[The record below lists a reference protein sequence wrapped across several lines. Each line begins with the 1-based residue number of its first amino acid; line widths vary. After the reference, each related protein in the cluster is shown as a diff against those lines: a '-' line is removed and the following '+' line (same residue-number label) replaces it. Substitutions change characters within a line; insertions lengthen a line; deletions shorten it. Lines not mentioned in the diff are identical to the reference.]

1 MKPCKI
7 YFKGAGL
14 VTAIGNNIEENF
26 SAISQNNYRPSE
38 ISIDQ
43 SSTTTKTPYFIIHQP
58 GISSGVERIHK
69 IICSVIDQAIT
80 DADLSKKELKEAGLF
95 LGSTSFDMFRCEL
108 ELKQSNVSEHKVT
121 DHKIATNIPPF
132 NRLTNFI
139 QDKYSLNGPVFT
151 FNTACTSSANAL
163 IYASEC
169 IRRGDI
175 KHALVVG
182 LEFYNEVTA
191 LGFSGLS
198 LLSSSGMRPFDRNR
212 DGLYLGEGCSA
223 LVISA
228 EPEEN
233 GYAFVAGANLG
244 DTHSITSSSP
254 DGTTIQSVIEQAI
267 QRAHIKKEDVAIIK
281 THGTA
286 SLANDEAEAAGLS
299 KAFKEHI
306 PPIVILKPF
315 IGHTLGA
322 CGLNELILFYKAL
335 SQNILINFQV
345 DLSKEFA
352 LRLATPE
359 DVPEKGYFLL
369 NYFGFGGNNT
379 ALVITNA

>member
-1 MKPCKI
+1 MKPYKI

-14 VTAIGNNIEENF
+14 VTAIGNSIEENL
-26 SAISQNNYRPSE
+26 SAISQNSYKPSE

-43 SSTTTKTPYFIIHQP
+43 LPAPGIIPYFIINKP
-58 GISSGVERIHK
+58 SINSGVERLYQVIR
-69 IICSVIDQAIT
+69 SVIDQAID
-80 DADLSKKELKEAGLF
+80 DANLSKKELKDAGLF

-108 ELKQSNVSEHKVT
+108 ELKQLGVSEHK
-121 DHKIATNIPPF
+121 IATHIPPF

-139 QDKYSLNGPVFT
+139 QNEYSLNGPVFT

-163 IYASEC
+163 MYASEC

-198 LLSSSGMRPFDRNR
+198 LVSSAGMRPFDQNR

-223 LVISA
+223 LIISA

-233 GYAFVAGANLG
+233 GYSFLAGANLG

-254 DGTTIQSVIEQAI
+254 DGSTIQAVIEQAI
-267 QRAHIKKEDVAIIK
+267 KKALIDKKDVAIIK

-299 KAFKEHI
+299 KVFKQQI

-345 DLSKEFA
+345 NLSKEFA
-352 LRLATPE
+352 LRLATTD
-359 DVPEKGYFLL
+359 DVPKKGYFLL
-369 NYFGFGGNNT
+369 NYFGFGGNST

>member
-1 MKPCKI
+1 LKPCKI

-14 VTAIGNNIEENF
+14 VTAIGNSIEENL
-26 SAISQNNYRPSE
+26 SAISQNSYKPSE

-43 SSTTTKTPYFIIHQP
+43 LPAPGTMPYFIINKP
-58 GISSGVERIHK
+58 SINSGVERLYQVIR
-69 IICSVIDQAIT
+69 SVIDQAID
-80 DADLSKKELKEAGLF
+80 DANFSKKELKDAGLF

-108 ELKQSNVSEHKVT
+108 ELKQLDVSEY
-121 DHKIATNIPPF
+121 KIATHIPPF

-139 QDKYSLNGPVFT
+139 QNEYSLNGPVFT

-163 IYASEC
+163 MYASEC

-198 LLSSSGMRPFDRNR
+198 LVSSAGMRPFDQNR

-223 LVISA
+223 LIISA
-228 EPEEN
+228 EPEES
-233 GYAFVAGANLG
+233 GYSFLAGANLG

-254 DGTTIQSVIEQAI
+254 DGSTIQAVIEQAI
-267 QRAHIKKEDVAIIK
+267 KKAHIEKKDVAIIK

-299 KAFKEHI
+299 KAFKQQI

-335 SQNILINFQV
+335 SQNVLINFQV

-352 LRLATPE
+352 LRLATAD
-359 DVPEKGYFLL
+359 DVPKKGYFLL
-369 NYFGFGGNNT
+369 NYFGFGGNST